1 MNQQIII
8 GGKRTGKTTKIIQL
22 SAENGRYILVKDKN
36 EADNLAKLAI
46 KLGLNIPYPVT
57 IQEVGNGKLEGSIIR
72 RDGLYVDNAL
82 DLLEQIIAVPIAGA
96 SINYEVSE

>member
-1 MNQQIII
+1 MNQQIIV
-8 GGKRTGKTTKIIQL
+8 GGRRSGKTTEIIQL

-46 KLGLNIPYPVT
+46 KLGFNIPYPVT
-57 IQEVGNGKLEGSIIR
+57 IQEVGNGKLKDSIIR

-82 DLLEQIIAVPIAGA
+82 ALLEQMIEVPIAGA